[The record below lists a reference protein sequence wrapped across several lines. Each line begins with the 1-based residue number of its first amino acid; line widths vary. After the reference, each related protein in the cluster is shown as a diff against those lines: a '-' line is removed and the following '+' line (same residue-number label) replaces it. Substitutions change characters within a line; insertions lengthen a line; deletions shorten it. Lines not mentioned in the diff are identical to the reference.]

1 LPGAS
6 VAAGGASTDGEN
18 LLPSVGLSTFSVGV
32 AEGLLDGVVEVVVV
46 VVGGAWFSLLLHD
59 ATNEAMVISAAP
71 PTTAAMRVLTEGEFM
86 RFLFRS
92 GELAL
97 AGGLR

>member
-1 LPGAS
+1 MVG
-6 VAAGGASTDGEN
+6 AGGATTVGVN

-32 AEGLLDGVVEVVVV
+32 AGGLLVVVEVTVEVE
-46 VVGGAWFSLLLHD
+46 VGGAWFSLLLHD
-59 ATNEAMVISAAP
+59 DTSEAMAMSAAP
-71 PTTAAMRVLTEGEFM
+71 PKTAAIRAPAEGEFIK
-86 RFLFRS
+86 FLFRS